1 MNLISHSPYHAA
13 IGVIGHVDHG
23 KTTLI
28 QAMTG
33 MMTAREHEQKLGMTQ
48 DLGFAHFCDD
58 HGNTIGVVDV
68 PGHERYIRNMVSG
81 MASLNAVVLVISAQE
96 GWMAMTSSHL
106 KIAHALGQ
114 TNVIVCINKADLVT
128 AEQID
133 LLEEQALQQVLNL
146 TGEIAEVVAVSAV
159 THQGIDALKAL
170 IIEQVRNNSSS
181 ANNAAMRLYIDR
193 SFTINGIG
201 TVVTGTLGQGQITL
215 DDKVHIA
222 SGSHINTVSQAVKVR
237 SLQAYHQE
245 CKQVDGVSRVAVC
258 LKGIKRKDIRRGD
271 CLVKSQSDCVL
282 SDSFIVRL
290 NPALTS
296 GLKSNKQIEVAF
308 GSWHGFGQLI
318 VLKDTQLARIKLTQ
332 PAPMYFAQPVALIRH
347 GGSELIAGGAIVWTD
362 AINGFIRRKLYQA
375 LDSLVLPIESQQQTQ
390 IEFMLRGF
398 IAVDALTESALDAH
412 SQQSQKSQSVQIG
425 DWLFDSQWL
434 DESRAQLLLALN
446 QPEAALSDIELS
458 HVLRLEQG
466 AIERLTAML
475 KAEHAIHLSCGK
487 WVLGDG
493 QSEDD
498 LTPEAQ
504 SLLSSIRSQ
513 GKDGFELSKQS
524 LAPSEK
530 AQLRNLARLKYVICL
545 EGDIYYADELYQTL
559 VRAIITNHS
568 QGDRISMADIKDR
581 SGLSRKYAIPL
592 ANKME
597 IDGWVR
603 RDENQRVILR
613 TLD

>member
-1 MNLISHSPYHAA
+1 MNLISNSPYRAA

-48 DLGFAHFCDD
+48 DLGFAHFCDE

-114 TNVIVCINKADLVT
+114 TKVIVCINKADLVT

-133 LLEEQALQQVLNL
+133 LLEEQALQHVLNL
-146 TGEIAEVVAVSAV
+146 TGEIAEVVAVSAI
-159 THQGIDALKAL
+159 THQGIDVLKAL
-170 IIEQVRNNSSS
+170 IIEQVRDNSSS

-201 TVVTGTLGQGQITL
+201 TVVTGTLGQGKITL

-222 SGSHINTVSQAVKVR
+222 SGSHINTMSQAVKVR

-271 CLVKSQSDCVL
+271 CLVKSPSDCVL
-282 SDSFIVRL
+282 TDSFIVRF
-290 NPALTS
+290 NPSLTS

-318 VLKDTQLARIKLTQ
+318 ALKDTQLARIKLTQ

-347 GGSELIAGGAIVWTD
+347 GGSDLIAGGAIVWTD
-362 AINGFIRRKLYQA
+362 AVNGFIRRKLYQA
-375 LDSLVLPIESQQQTQ
+375 LDSLVLPIESQQQAQ
-390 IEFMLRGF
+390 IKFMLRGF
-398 IAVDALTESALDAH
+398 IAVDALTEASLDIL
-412 SQQSQKSQSVQIG
+412 SQQYQTVING
-425 DWLFDSQWL
+425 DWLFNSRWL
-434 DESRAQLLLALN
+434 DDSRAQLLRALN

-458 HVLRLEQG
+458 HALRLEQG

-475 KAEHAIHLSCGK
+475 KAEHVIHLSCGK

-504 SLLSSIRSQ
+504 SLLSNIRSL
-513 GKDGFELSKQS
+513 GKNGFELNKQS

-545 EGDIYYADELYQTL
+545 EGDIYYANELYQTL
-559 VRAIITNHS
+559 VQAIITNHS
-568 QGDRISMADIKDR
+568 QGDRISMADIKNR

-613 TLD
+613 TLG

>member
-1 MNLISHSPYHAA
+1 MNLISNSPYHAA

-48 DLGFAHFCDD
+48 DLGFAHFCDE

-114 TNVIVCINKADLVT
+114 TKVIVCINKADLVT

-133 LLEEQALQQVLNL
+133 LLEEQALQHVLNL
-146 TGEIAEVVAVSAV
+146 TGEIAEVVAVSAI
-159 THQGIDALKAL
+159 THQGIDVLKAL
-170 IIEQVRNNSSS
+170 IIEQVRDNSSS

-222 SGSHINTVSQAVKVR
+222 SGSHINTMSQAVKVR

-245 CKQVDGVSRVAVC
+245 CKRVDGVSRVAVC

-271 CLVKSQSDCVL
+271 CLVKSPSDCVL
-282 SDSFIVRL
+282 TDSFIVRL
-290 NPALTS
+290 NPSLTS

-362 AINGFIRRKLYQA
+362 AVNGFIRRKLYQA
-375 LDSLVLPIESQQQTQ
+375 LDSLVLPIESQQQAQ
-390 IEFMLRGF
+390 IKFMLRGF
-398 IAVDALTESALDAH
+398 IAVDALTEASLDIL
-412 SQQSQKSQSVQIG
+412 SQQCQTVING
-425 DWLFDSQWL
+425 DWLFNSRWL
-434 DESRAQLLLALN
+434 DDSRAQLLRALN

-458 HVLRLEQG
+458 HALRLEQG

-475 KAEHAIHLSCGK
+475 KAEHVIHLSCGK

-504 SLLSSIRSQ
+504 SLLSNIRSL
-513 GKDGFELSKQS
+513 GKNGFELNKQS

-545 EGDIYYADELYQTL
+545 EGDIYYANELYQTL
-559 VRAIITNHS
+559 VQAIITNHS
-568 QGDRISMADIKDR
+568 QGDRISMADIKNR